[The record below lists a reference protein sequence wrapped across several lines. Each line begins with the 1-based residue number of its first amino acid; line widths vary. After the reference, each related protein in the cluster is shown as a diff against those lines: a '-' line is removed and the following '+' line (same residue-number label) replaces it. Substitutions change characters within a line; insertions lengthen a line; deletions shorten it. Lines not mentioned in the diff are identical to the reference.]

1 MTIYAFLLISRSVL
15 QDFLHQ
21 AQRPLWIWLVQRPR
35 SDIARDLYV
44 RRLTRLA
51 RLGQSRVEI
60 PNVLEAFRL
69 KSSDGNRWTAHIA
82 QNTFFFGTDPGFFL
96 KPQDFCTWILDEFVC
111 CNQFPTIEWRAQPT
125 HRFVREMVGIKK
137 CFLNVGILAAALR
150 HKIYSNGAKRTNPDR
165 LSDGHQ
171 PRDICQSDA

>member
-1 MTIYAFLLISRSVL
+1 MNVCAAINFLQLS
-15 QDFLHQ
+15 
-21 AQRPLWIWLVQRPR
+21 
-35 SDIARDLYV
+35 
-44 RRLTRLA
+44 
-51 RLGQSRVEI
+51 G
-60 PNVLEAFRL
+60 
-69 KSSDGNRWTAHIA
+69 G
-82 QNTFFFGTDPGFFL
+82 
-96 KPQDFCTWILDEFVC
+96 
-111 CNQFPTIEWRAQPT
+111 AQPT